1 MLDIHDSIIL
11 SFIRSNAVSYTVSYT
26 VVIRLD
32 AVSYTVVIPLD
43 AVSYTVS
50 YSVSCAEVQSVF
62 ALHKDIH
69 LPVIPALEGSCS
81 KKKLLKELEKT
92 RLRGTYFN

>member
-32 AVSYTVVIPLD
+32 AVSYTV
-43 AVSYTVS
+43 S

-62 ALHKDIH
+62 ACI
-69 LPVIPALEGSCS
+69 
-81 KKKLLKELEKT
+81 
-92 RLRGTYFN
+92 GTFIYLSFQL